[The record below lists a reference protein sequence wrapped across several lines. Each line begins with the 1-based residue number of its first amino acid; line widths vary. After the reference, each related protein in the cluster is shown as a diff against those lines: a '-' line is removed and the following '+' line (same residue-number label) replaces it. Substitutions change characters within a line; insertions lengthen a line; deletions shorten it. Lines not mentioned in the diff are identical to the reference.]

1 MVAATIRG
9 LKEELRCLVRLQKQ
23 YTMAKVMAL
32 AAEQEQLHMNQLRA
46 IERQYDG
53 LGLVLKNHNSKNN
66 GLDKKLQSLLL
77 ERLTKKQKI
86 VILNVERNILK
97 VTNASKYLKAITA
110 NLEEKSN
117 SKSKQDEPKE
127 DASKTELAE

>member
-1 MVAATIRG
+1 
-9 LKEELRCLVRLQKQ
+9 
-23 YTMAKVMAL
+23 MAKVMAF

-46 IERQYDG
+46 IERQYDE

-86 VILNVERNILK
+86 VVLNAERNILK
-97 VTNASKYLKAITA
+97 ATNASKYLKAITA

-117 SKSKQDEPKE
+117 SKSKQDELKE